1 MIRCREE
8 ITELRGA
15 KKDEECAA
23 DPRRPV
29 VRMGFDDLMSREV
42 LRLHTLR
49 TPEDLRRLADDLT
62 LTLRRHDYKRFVAW
76 VEERYGTAF
85 ARRGGLPVG
94 PPRLYLA
101 G

>member
-15 KKDEECAA
+15 KKLDERAA

-29 VRMGFDDLMSREV
+29 VRVGFDDLMRREA

-62 LTLRRHDYKRFVAW
+62 VTLRRNEFKRFVEW
-76 VEERYGTAF
+76 VENRYGTAF

>member
-1 MIRCREE
+1 MNAATKRYER
-8 ITELRGA
+8 
-15 KKDEECAA
+15 AA

-29 VRMGFDDLMSREV
+29 LRMGFDDLMSREA

-49 TPEDLRRLADDLT
+49 TPEDLRHLADDLT
-62 LTLRRHDYKRFVAW
+62 VTLRRAEYKRFVAW
-76 VEERYGTAF
+76 IETRYGTAF

>member
-1 MIRCREE
+1 MIRCRDE
-8 ITELRGA
+8 INELNTAIKR
-15 KKDEECAA
+15 DERAA

-29 VRMGFDDLMSREV
+29 VRMGFDDLMDREA

-62 LTLRRHDYKRFVAW
+62 VTLRRTEYKRFVAW
-76 VEERYGTAF
+76 IEARYGTAF